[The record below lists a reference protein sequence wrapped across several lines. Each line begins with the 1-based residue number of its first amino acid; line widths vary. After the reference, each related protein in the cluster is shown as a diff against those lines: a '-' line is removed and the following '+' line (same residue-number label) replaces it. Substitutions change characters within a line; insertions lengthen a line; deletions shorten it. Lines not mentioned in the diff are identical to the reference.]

1 MKTRRPLWIV
11 AGVLFAA
18 ASIAIHY
25 EVKIG
30 MHQARGA
37 VRALGHL
44 KVREPAPDFTLND
57 LEGQPVALSS
67 FRGEKAVLIDF
78 WATWCA
84 PCRASMP
91 GLQELA
97 DDFRDQGFEVI
108 TLDQQESLDQVRY
121 FMERRKY
128 SLQVLLDS
136 SGTVGDTYG
145 VRGLPTSVLVDKK
158 GVVQAIFVGVFRD
171 EEMRKQVDR
180 VVRE

>member
-1 MKTRRPLWIV
+1 VKTRRLLWIV

-30 MHQARGA
+30 MHRGRGS
-37 VRALGHL
+37 VHALGQL
-44 KVREPAPDFTLND
+44 KVREPAPDFTLSD
-57 LEGQPVALSS
+57 LEGRPVALSS
-67 FRGEKAVLIDF
+67 FHGKKAVLIDF

-97 DDFRDQGFEVI
+97 DDFRDQGFEVVA
-108 TLDQQESLDQVRY
+108 LDQQESLDQVRS

-136 SGTVGDTYG
+136 NGAVGDIYG

-158 GVVQAIFVGVFRD
+158 GVVQAIFVGAFGD
-171 EEMRKQVDR
+171 NEMRKQVES
-180 VVRE
+180 VTRE